1 MSLLK
6 GNEWDDRYEELRN
19 DGWRQPLALASGL
32 STVSVINL
40 PDGAIEIAS
49 IAPMPNGEVWMV
61 TRAGEV
67 FAWRFHRDVE
77 VAMFISISA
86 NVDEG
91 YKP

>member
-6 GNEWDDRYEELRN
+6 GDEWDARWEDLRN
-19 DGWRQPLALASGL
+19 DGWRQPLALAHDD
-32 STVSVINL
+32 TVSVMNL
-40 PDGAIEIAS
+40 PDGALEIAS

-67 FAWRFHRDVE
+67 FAWRFHRDIG
-77 VAMFISISA
+77 VALFISISG
-86 NVDEG
+86 NLDEG